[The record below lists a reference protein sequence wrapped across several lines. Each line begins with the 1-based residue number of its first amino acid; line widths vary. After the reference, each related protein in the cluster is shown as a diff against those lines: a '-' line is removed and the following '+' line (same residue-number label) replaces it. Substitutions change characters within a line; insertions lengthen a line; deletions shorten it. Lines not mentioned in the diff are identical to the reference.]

1 MNFSWLLAPET
12 LFGSRSPDTRAAI
25 TLIRRHHSAAATKTP
40 LPRILLRLKG
50 GCGMGIRREVV
61 RIFTA
66 IGEYLWR
73 GRGRRTGVTL
83 GTRARKRLALVVP
96 LALTGCATTH
106 TRYVIVPCATSEQ
119 VQKLKDAEPE
129 HIGLKLTGNA
139 QEDFKLAAGNDI
151 ALRLWG
157 EGLLGVIQGCT
168 GR

>member
-1 MNFSWLLAPET
+1 
-12 LFGSRSPDTRAAI
+12 
-25 TLIRRHHSAAATKTP
+25 
-40 LPRILLRLKG
+40 
-50 GCGMGIRREVV
+50 
-61 RIFTA
+61 
-66 IGEYLWR
+66 
-73 GRGRRTGVTL
+73 
-83 GTRARKRLALVVP
+83 
-96 LALTGCATTH
+96 
-106 TRYVIVPCATSEQ
+106 VPCAAPEQ